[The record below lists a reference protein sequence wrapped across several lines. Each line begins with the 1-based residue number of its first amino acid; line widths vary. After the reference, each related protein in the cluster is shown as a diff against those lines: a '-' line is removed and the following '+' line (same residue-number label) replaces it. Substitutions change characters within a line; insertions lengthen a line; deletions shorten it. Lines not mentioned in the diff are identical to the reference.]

1 MTETAIWALSAS
13 CCRVCPAVNSHH
25 LFLFFSSP
33 VRSAILGVVHRS
45 RGEGCQSGRQIQILF
60 LVRLASSSDSGILP
74 LGNETL
80 LCAGAGALPL
90 NALACFCCLAEMNR
104 SATFILHSLPFPGR
118 HFYFISFVY
127 MLVSVIYICPCLLLE
142 HYHIISHRLIQN

>member
-1 MTETAIWALSAS
+1 MLQSLPSRE
-13 CCRVCPAVNSHH
+13 
-25 LFLFFSSP
+25 FSSFISFFFLSGP
-33 VRSAILGVVHRS
+33 LRHLGS
-45 RGEGCQSGRQIQILF
+45 RPSIEGEGCQSGRQIQILF

-127 MLVSVIYICPCLLLE
+127 MLVSVIYICLSLLLE